1 VSIPVRKFLLVIGL
15 AIMLAGCSSA
25 VPAPTGTASP
35 ARPVAEV
42 PAPVALTV
50 PALDLVDVPLM
61 GLGLNPDKTMATP
74 PVDEP
79 ERVGWFEP
87 GVKPGEQ
94 GPAVIAAHVSGRLP
108 GAEHSIPGAFA
119 HLSQLKPGDQIDVR
133 RQDGTTVDFAV
144 TRRELHDKDAFP
156 TAAVYGDVPD
166 AQLRLITCGGTWNPA
181 EHSYEDNWVVFAE
194 LVR

>member
-1 VSIPVRKFLLVIGL
+1 MIGL
-15 AIMLAGCSSA
+15 AIMLTGCSSA
-25 VPAPTGTASP
+25 APELPAGAAPQLKVQVPV
-35 ARPVAEV
+35 PVS
-42 PAPVALTV
+42 LTV

-61 GLGLNPDKTMATP
+61 GLGLNPDRTMATP

-79 ERVGWFEP
+79 ERIGWFEP
-87 GVKPGEQ
+87 GVKPGEV

-108 GAEHSIPGAFA
+108 GADHSIPGAFA
-119 HLSQLKPGDQIDVR
+119 HLSQLEAGDQISVR

-166 AQLRLITCGGTWNPA
+166 AQLRLITCGGTFDQDA
-181 EHSYEDNWVVFAE
+181 HSYESNVVVFAQE
-194 LVR
+194 VK